1 MGRNFLK
8 KYLKS
13 KSDEWCLNLADTS
26 IDFKTS
32 LIETN

>member
-1 MGRNFLK
+1 MDKNFLK

-13 KSDEWCLNLADTS
+13 KSDDWCLNLADTS
-26 IDFKTS
+26 VDFKTS